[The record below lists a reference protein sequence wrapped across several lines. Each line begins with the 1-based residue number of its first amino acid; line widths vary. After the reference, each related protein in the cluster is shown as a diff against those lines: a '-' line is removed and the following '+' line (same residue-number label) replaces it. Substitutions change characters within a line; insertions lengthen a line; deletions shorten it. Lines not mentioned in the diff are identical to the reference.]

1 MDEEEKNENKKDE
14 ALLGG
19 IGKKVKKNNKSVFKM
34 IASWLKKKTVINI
47 LLILAVILIVYFLL
61 GGLIQILDFEG
72 DNNIASEAINSAL
85 KNKELVNIA
94 KAPGDQGY
102 YFKIDQK
109 IKDEYVK
116 LLNKAYYEGYYHE
129 NQPKED
135 EDKPEFEY
143 NQDRANI
150 KEEDIVEWFLT
161 EDYEPYLIKM
171 MKAEIASS
179 YPKLGDYEGEDDPKS
194 EKNRELGN
202 KIDPDG
208 NYVAQGRTKIQR
220 TKMGLDGT
228 PEAEAIDLEYV
239 PYEEFQEMLKRT
251 DESAMEVLNY
261 FSFKEDLIYYATY
274 RIVTVEVNGV
284 EVSRTFAL
292 EEAPPISSKTVTNM
306 CNMPYNFLFAILQ
319 SSENPEWTMAVIDL
333 LLKDENHELIL
344 MIQDQLNIVK
354 DTVVETEYHAQRT
367 VTETFTSVGSE
378 RTGYGWVS
386 NGLSNAT
393 YTYPAGAPI
402 ITTTVT
408 TTYAN
413 TAQVFVKKAKTWCI
427 DFEQEA
433 NLVVTEEEGEEVV
446 TDETAGYTDA
456 TYAGLGYPSTSGASG
471 LGTPT
476 SAGETTTATITS
488 LSNGTLLYS
497 TSEKID
503 TKDFSWEIST
513 VTEKRINYERF
524 LGLWKNTKG
533 EYEIGCL
540 FDPNGKK
547 VGYTLPKQDDTLV
560 YPPDTMSMENHQ
572 DIDYLIEALLLHEDT
587 QMHEQ
592 LMMYYWNMYTG
603 ENWYDVDL
611 DAILDMI
618 QTDVITINGSGSPS
632 SLLKEY
638 IRSWEGRPKYNSAGT
653 MYVIFDDGFGH
664 PTVGYGIDIENSGFK
679 NQFIQMGY
687 PTEIGGE
694 VPIDFVDGLEDQEIN
709 DCLNYMKAATSGLNL
724 EEYQLHA
731 LVSRA
736 YNCGASKAVNTK
748 RGSPARNFVDSYKAY
763 WNNATDNLYKANS
776 ANMSHSLYTQYMSKP
791 DTAQDGDGSSV
802 PGLVRR
808 RASEWRLFQTGYY
821 DTLGKWYEK
830 GATRITQ
837 KAKEIHDYMASYGY
851 KYCLN
856 GKEKQKH
863 SGACGL
869 DNTFEQSKTG
879 HRLTCCATY
888 VSWVLQECDL
898 LNVHTNSTAELNNLL
913 VSRGWIKINNKN
925 DLKPGDI
932 IIYTG
937 HTEIYAG
944 DGLVYNAGSNDA
956 ISGSVP
962 QKRSIPRRW
971 KSYIFTWIKITRI
984 IIKGGNELA
993 KY

>member
-1 MDEEEKNENKKDE
+1 MDEEEKNEKKKDE
-14 ALLGG
+14 ALLGKL
-19 IGKKVKKNNKSVFKM
+19 GKGVKKNNKSKFKM
-34 IASWLKKKTVINI
+34 IVSKIIAAIGIKGFLIFI
-47 LLILAVILIVYFLL
+47 LVVTMAAVL
-61 GGLIQILDFEG
+61 GGLITIFDFEG
-72 DNNIASEAINSAL
+72 DNNIASEAINSVL

-129 NQPKED
+129 NEPEED

-143 NQDRANI
+143 NPDRANI

-171 MKAEIASS
+171 IRAEIASS
-179 YPKLGDYEGEDDPKS
+179 YPKLGDYEGEDDPNS

-228 PEAEAIDLEYV
+228 PAEEPTDLEYV

-251 DESAMEVLNY
+251 DESAMEVLDY
-261 FSFKEDLIYYATY
+261 FSFKEETGLIYYATY
-274 RIVTVEVNGV
+274 KIVTVEVNGV
-284 EVSRTFAL
+284 EVSRTFQL
-292 EEAPPISSKTVTNM
+292 EENAVSYKTVTNM
-306 CNMPYNFLFAILQ
+306 CSMPYNFLFAILQ
-319 SSENPEWTMAVIDL
+319 GSENPEWTMAVTDL

-386 NGLSNAT
+386 NGLSGAT
-393 YTYPAGAPI
+393 YSYPAGAPI

-408 TTYAN
+408 TTYTN
-413 TAQVFVKKAKTWCI
+413 TAQVFIKKAKTWCI

-446 TDETAGYTDA
+446 TDETTGYTDA
-456 TYAGLGYPSTSGASG
+456 TYAGLGYPSTSGAAG

-476 SAGETTTATITS
+476 SAGQMTTATHTS

-503 TKDFSWEIST
+503 TKDFSWNIST
-513 VTEKRINYERF
+513 ITEKRINYERF
-524 LGLWKNTKG
+524 LGLWKNATG
-533 EYEIGCL
+533 EYEISCL

-547 VGYTLPKQDDTLV
+547 VGYKLPKQDDTLV
-560 YPPDTMSMENHQ
+560 YPPDTLSMENHQ
-572 DIDYLIEALLLHEDT
+572 DIDYLIEVLALHEDT
-587 QMHEQ
+587 QMQEE
-592 LMMYYWNMYTG
+592 LMKYYWNIYTG

-611 DAILDMI
+611 DAILNMI

-638 IRSWEGRPKYNSAGT
+638 IRSWEGRPKTNSAGT

-694 VPIDFVDGLEDQEIN
+694 VPIDFVDGLEDQKIN

-736 YNCGASKAVNTK
+736 YNCGESGAVNTK
-748 RGSPARNFVDSYKAY
+748 RGSPSRNFVDSYKAY
-763 WNNATDNLYKANS
+763 WNEAVDNLYKQNS
-776 ANMSHSLYTQYMSKP
+776 ANMNHSLYTQYMSKP
-791 DTAQDGDGSSV
+791 DTVKGGNGEAVS
-802 PGLVRR
+802 GLIRR
-808 RASEWRLFQTGYY
+808 RASEWTLFQTGYY
-821 DTLGKWYEK
+821 DRLGKWYEK
-830 GATRITQ
+830 GATRIIQIADTMH
-837 KAKEIHDYMASYGY
+837 KYMESY
-851 KYCLN
+851 KYKYSLDVNKLN
-856 GKEKQKH
+856 
-863 SGACGL
+863 A
-869 DNTFEQSKTG
+869 TFEMSKTNS
-879 HRLTCCATY
+879 HHSCCATF
-888 VSWVLQECDL
+888 VSWVLQEAGYLSDAE
-898 LNVHTNSTAELNNLL
+898 HTDSTSVLSGILE
-913 VSRGWIKINNKN
+913 RKGWTKIGQISA
-925 DLKPGDI
+925 LQPGDV
-932 IIYTG
+932 IIYNG

-944 DGLVYNAGSNDA
+944 DGKVYNAGSTNA
-956 ISGSVP
+956 IQGVSPS
-962 QKRSIPRRW
+962 RRTTS
-971 KSYIFTWIKITRI
+971 KPFICGFRAPS
-984 IIKGGNELA
+984 L
-993 KY
+993 

>member
-14 ALLGG
+14 SLLGKL
-19 IGKKVKKNNKSVFKM
+19 KKGVKKNNKSKFKM
-34 IASWLKKKTVINI
+34 IMSKIIAAIGIKTFVIF
-47 LLILAVILIVYFLL
+47 LIIMAVAATLGALITIF
-61 GGLIQILDFEG
+61 DFEG

-94 KAPGDQGY
+94 KAPEDQGY
-102 YFKIDQK
+102 YFKIDKK

-129 NQPKED
+129 NAPEKD

-143 NQDRANI
+143 NSDRANI

-171 MKAEIASS
+171 IRAEIASS

-228 PEAEAIDLEYV
+228 PAAEAIDLEYV

-261 FSFKEDLIYYATY
+261 FSFKEETGLIYYATY
-274 RIVTVEVNGV
+274 KIVTVEVNGV
-284 EVSRTFAL
+284 EVSRTFQL
-292 EEAPPISSKTVTNM
+292 EENSVSYKTVTNM

-393 YTYPAGAPI
+393 YSYPAGAPI

-408 TTYAN
+408 TTYTN

-433 NLVVTEEEGEEVV
+433 NLVVTEEEGEAVV

-456 TYAGLGYPSTSGASG
+456 TYAGLGYPSTNGASG

-476 SAGETTTATITS
+476 SAGETTTVTHTS

-503 TKDFSWEIST
+503 TKDFSWDIST

-572 DIDYLIEALLLHEDT
+572 DIDYLIEALSLHEDT

-611 DAILDMI
+611 DGLLDYFDTEVFIHVGSLYGSNVEEKLWYALIDAGFSEYAAAGAMGNIWAESGMRTNNLENSKESILGMNDD
-618 QTDVITINGSGSPS
+618 QYTEAVDNGTYQNFASDRAGYGLCQWTS
-632 SLLKEY
+632 
-638 IRSWEGRPKYNSAGT
+638 EGRKQGLQNYISNKGVSISDANSQIEYLLAELGVSNSASGNATYQLLTYNGYGADDWKNAENESEAATAFCWSFERPGKSSANLSGRISKAIEYYKRFHGQKRPVFNGETVQGGSYTFPHYLQKDYSSSYGT
-653 MYVIFDDGFGH
+653 STISRSGCGPTSLAMVLSGLLGDSSIDPISVAENIKDNWPDGSYYVAGAGSSHCIFDSSFLKKY
-664 PTVGYGIDIENSGFK
+664 YGVTSTYIKNKTNSEALALK
-679 NQFIQMGY
+679 ALEQGY
-687 PTEIGGE
+687 PVIRRRT
-694 VPIDFVDGLEDQEIN
+694 
-709 DCLNYMKAATSGLNL
+709 
-724 EEYQLHA
+724 
-731 LVSRA
+731 RA
-736 YNCGASKAVNTK
+736 YTCYSSSIRRTK
-748 RGSPARNFVDSYKAY
+748 S
-763 WNNATDNLYKANS
+763 T
-776 ANMSHSLYTQYMSKP
+776 
-791 DTAQDGDGSSV
+791 
-802 PGLVRR
+802 GL
-808 RASEWRLFQTGYY
+808 
-821 DTLGKWYEK
+821 
-830 GATRITQ
+830 
-837 KAKEIHDYMASYGY
+837 
-851 KYCLN
+851 
-856 GKEKQKH
+856 
-863 SGACGL
+863 
-869 DNTFEQSKTG
+869 
-879 HRLTCCATY
+879 
-888 VSWVLQECDL
+888 
-898 LNVHTNSTAELNNLL
+898 
-913 VSRGWIKINNKN
+913 
-925 DLKPGDI
+925 
-932 IIYTG
+932 
-937 HTEIYAG
+937 
-944 DGLVYNAGSNDA
+944 
-956 ISGSVP
+956 
-962 QKRSIPRRW
+962 
-971 KSYIFTWIKITRI
+971 
-984 IIKGGNELA
+984 
-993 KY
+993 